1 MERID
6 QLLKKKSRQIW
17 SISPDASVY
26 EAIELMSF
34 KEIGSLMVLQDSI
47 LVGVLSERDY
57 ARNVIL
63 KGRSS
68 RDTRVGDIMMTKI
81 VYARSDQTVEECMEI
96 MTEERVRHL
105 PVMDGDRLLGVVSIG
120 DLVKAVISE
129 QQFMIRQLEQ
139 YISG

>member
-1 MERID
+1 MERVD
-6 QLLKKKSRQIW
+6 QLLKRKGRRVW

-26 EAIELMSF
+26 EAIELMSL
-34 KEIGSLMVLQDSI
+34 KEIGSLMVVEDSA
-47 LVGVLSERDY
+47 LVGVFSERDY

-68 RDTRVGDIMMTKI
+68 RDTRVGEIMMTKI
-81 VYARSDQTVEECMEI
+81 VSARPDQTVEECMEI

-105 PVMDGDRLLGVVSIG
+105 PVLDGDRLLGVVFIG
-120 DLVKAVISE
+120 DLVKSVISE
-129 QQFMIRQLEQ
+129 QQFMIQQLEH

>member
-1 MERID
+1 MERVD
-6 QLLKKKSRQIW
+6 QLLKKKGRQVW

-26 EAIELMSF
+26 EAIELMSL
-34 KEIGSLMVLQDSI
+34 KEIGSLMVVEDSK
-47 LVGVLSERDY
+47 LVGVVSERDY

-81 VYARSDQTVEECMEI
+81 LYARPDQTVEECMEI
-96 MTEERVRHL
+96 MTEKRVRHL

-129 QQFMIRQLEQ
+129 QQFMIKQLEQ